1 MTNRSYGLAC
11 LSILAGCAGAPSTA
25 PGATHTASFDPM
37 VTLPIASEEVVFMD
51 GNVPGTL
58 VHPTAPGKYPGVIL
72 MAGSGPT
79 DRNWN
84 SALLPDGTNGSGK
97 LLAEAL
103 AAHGAVVLRFDKAGV
118 GGNKHALT
126 GDVTFDIY
134 RDEGRAALAAL
145 RARPDV
151 DAAHLFIAGHSE
163 GAYHAAR
170 VAEAEGPAIAGVL
183 LLSGAGRTL
192 EAILLAQIEG
202 QLRTAMPDQADAV
215 MAALHSAF
223 DDFFAGKPVDPD
235 QVTQIPGLRMV
246 LRSAMAPASA
256 TLARGLLR
264 FDPLPVLATLDQPMF
279 VYNGEKDIQVDPAI
293 DAKALIK
300 ARRDA
305 NKDVTPFLAP
315 DANHVL
321 EHESRAKADIGPANV
336 GYNKPDRVLDPA
348 TVDAISRWIA
358 TTISKR

>member
-1 MTNRSYGLAC
+1 MIARSQGLPL
-11 LSILAGCAGAPSTA
+11 LSILAACAAPASTV
-25 PGATHTASFDPM
+25 PPATHASSFDPTL
-37 VTLPIASEEVVFMD
+37 TLPIASEDVAFMD

-58 VHPTAPGKYPGVIL
+58 VHPTAPGKYPGIIF

-134 RDEGRAALAAL
+134 RDEGRAALALL
-145 RARPDV
+145 RQRPDV
-151 DAAHLFIAGHSE
+151 DAAHLFVAGHSE

-192 EAILLAQIEG
+192 ESILLAQIEG
-202 QLRTAMPDQADAV
+202 QLRTAMPTQTDAV
-215 MAALHSAF
+215 MASLHTAF
-223 DDFFAGKPVDPD
+223 DDFAAGKPVDPD

-264 FDPLPVLATLDQPMF
+264 FDPLPVLAKLQLPIF
-279 VYNGEKDIQVDPAI
+279 IYNGKKDIQVDPAI
-293 DAKALIK
+293 DTEALAAA
-300 ARRDA
+300 ARRTT
-305 NKDVTPFLAP
+305 VVVFLAP

-321 EHESRAKADIGPANV
+321 ENEPRAKADIKPTDA

-348 TVDAISRWIA
+348 SVDAISRWIA
-358 TTISKR
+358 TTISKP